1 MIEDHLKIEVK
12 TDDDLNLI
20 LKSAE
25 TLGFIKTFWVSD
37 KPNWI
42 QLTPKGEMYGFLHEP
57 SGFLFDMKKITV
69 NEFVKLVNN

>member
-37 KPNWI
+37 KPSWI

-57 SGFLFDMKKITV
+57 SGFLSNVKKITV
-69 NEFVKLVNN
+69 NELIELTEI